1 MRGNA
6 SAHGSLTLDEAADD
20 PAGPGAGQ
28 RARLYVK
35 NGKLVVQWND
45 GSKTL
50 FTTIPLEASG
60 PYPVTVPV
68 TTDTTPP

>member
-1 MRGNA
+1 M
-6 SAHGSLTLDEAADD
+6 
-20 PAGPGAGQ
+20 
-28 RARLYVK
+28 K

-45 GSKTL
+45 GGKTL